1 MHYKYA
7 HPELFKDVPKT
18 DFKSYSGNIVIYG
31 AGFQGLLAAH
41 LLKKQGVGVICFAD
55 QDIKK
60 QGKPYFNLPV
70 ISPEEMDLNYSDA
83 LIIVTPYI
91 IKPVYDSLRN
101 QGFDV
106 VTPYSLFLEFDSEGF
121 DLLDDLPVWYRRDS
135 LDWNI
140 DLFLLNCNNLLTD
153 HQLCSSDLSVS
164 QVCNLKCK
172 ECTSI
177 MTCYKK
183 PKHFALEDVIQSLKI
198 VMRDRYFDHIYVE
211 GGKTFLWKP
220 LPELLRFMVEQERIF
235 TIVVITNGTIIPNED
250 VLSALNHPKVFVKIS
265 DYGSISKKDK
275 LMAMFKERGIRYKLV
290 LQKWYKMTEF
300 SKEPHTGE
308 KFKSIIKNCCKIS
321 SGVTSPY
328 VVDGKLFYCPIQGN
342 LHNTGIYP
350 SEPSDYVDLTLPY
363 DEEQKKKIDAFYQG
377 KKIVEF
383 CRHCDG
389 RGYTNIEVP
398 PAEQLQPGEEVKV
411 IFK

>member
-41 LLKKQGVGVICFAD
+41 LLKKQGVDVICFAD
-55 QDIKK
+55 QNKEK
-60 QGKPYFNLPV
+60 QGKTYFNLPI
-70 ISPEEMDLNYSDA
+70 ISPEEMGLNYSKT
-83 LIIVTPYI
+83 LIIVTPYS
-91 IKPVYDSLRN
+91 IKPVYEEFKN
-101 QGFDV
+101 KGYNV
-106 VTPYSLFLEFDSEGF
+106 VTPYSLFLEFDSDEF
-121 DLLDDLPVWYRRDS
+121 DLLDDLPGWYRKDS
-135 LDWNI
+135 LDCNV
-140 DLFLLNCNNLLTD
+140 DMFLLNCNNLLTN
-153 HQLCSSDLSVS
+153 HQLFSSDLSVS
-164 QVCNLKCK
+164 QVCNLKCR

-177 MTCYKK
+177 MTCYQK
-183 PKHFALEDVIQSLKI
+183 PKHFALEEVIQSLKI
-198 VMRDRYFDHIYVE
+198 MMKDRYFDHIYVE
-211 GGKTFLWKP
+211 GGETFLWKP
-220 LPELLRFMVEQERIF
+220 LPELLQFMVEQERIY
-235 TIVVITNGTIIPNED
+235 TIIVITNGTIIPDEE
-250 VLSALNHPKVFVKIS
+250 VLNALSHPKIFVKIS

-275 LMAMFKERGIRYKLV
+275 LMEIFNERGIRYKLL
-290 LQKWYKMTEF
+290 LQKWYKMTAF
-300 SKEPHTGE
+300 SKAPHTPE
-308 KFKSIIKNCCKIS
+308 KLKAVVENCCKLS
-321 SGVTSPY
+321 NGVTSPY
-328 VVDGKLFYCPIQGN
+328 VADGKLFCCPIQGN

-350 SEPSDYVDLTLPY
+350 SEPEDYVDLTLPY
-363 DEEQKKKIDAFYQG
+363 DEEQKKKIEAFYQG